1 MELLIVFILGAIF
14 GAMTVFI
21 IYWLRHKEAKSLAQE
36 LILQTEDHRTEQ
48 LETLINKIKDSF
60 GALSLEALSKN
71 TGEFLKLANE
81 TLSRQTQ
88 MGEKELEGKK
98 KLIDKT
104 LVDMKGD
111 LSKLQDLVTSLEK
124 DREKKF
130 GELSSQLKLT
140 AEQTGKLQETTSQL
154 HSALASSKARGQ
166 WGERMAEDVLTL
178 AGFVEGINFR
188 KQKALETAGTR
199 PDYTFFLPHN
209 LIVNMDVKFPLD
221 NYMRYLDADNDMEK
235 EKFKGQFI
243 RDVKNRIKEVT
254 TREYINPEE
263 NTVDYVI
270 VFIPNEQVY
279 AFINESDNS
288 VLDDALKNK
297 VILCSP
303 ITLYAILAVIRQG
316 VDNFNLEKTASQILS
331 LLGTFNK
338 QWELFVKSME
348 KMGQRIQDAQ
358 EEFNSLTTTRRNQL
372 ERSLK
377 QIEELRQQKQIP
389 ESTNSAADSI
399 DKTKRK
405 NKPQIPQINT
415 DI

>member
-1 MELLIVFILGAIF
+1 MELLLVFIIGVFF
-14 GAMTVFI
+14 GAMAVFF
-21 IYWLRHKEAKSLAQE
+21 IYWLRHKEAKTIAQE
-36 LILQTEDHRTEQ
+36 LITQTENHRTEQ
-48 LETLINKIKDSF
+48 LETLIGKIKDSF

-71 TGEFLKLANE
+71 TGEFIKLANE
-81 TLSRQTQ
+81 TLAKQTQ

-111 LSKLQDLVTSLEK
+111 LSKLQDLVTNLEK

-154 HSALASSKARGQ
+154 HNALASSKARGQ

-221 NYMRYLDADNDMEK
+221 NYLRYLDADNDLEK
-235 EKFKGQFI
+235 EKFKSQFI
-243 RDVKNRIKEVT
+243 RDVKNRVKEVT

-279 AFINESDNS
+279 AFINESDSS

-331 LLGTFNK
+331 LLGAFNK

-377 QIEELRQQKQIP
+377 QIEELRQQKQLP
-389 ESTNSAADSI
+389 ESTNPA
-399 DKTKRK
+399 KEKR
-405 NKPQIPQINT
+405 
-415 DI
+415 